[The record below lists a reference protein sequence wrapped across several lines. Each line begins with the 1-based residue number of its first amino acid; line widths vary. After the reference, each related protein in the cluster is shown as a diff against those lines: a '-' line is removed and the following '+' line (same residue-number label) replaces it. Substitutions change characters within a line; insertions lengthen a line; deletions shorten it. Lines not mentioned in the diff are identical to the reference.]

1 MAVTRGVGG
10 MRDSQLPPSIGL
22 QEDLT
27 SVVSFVLILLVDR
40 FGHGQSSIE
49 IRKERKLHVSS
60 MLDRGRAASVDRPED
75 DHSTG
80 WSSRV
85 LSAVVWMPIRTVH
98 IRVSVRFGIHLGSN
112 W

>member
-1 MAVTRGVGG
+1 MTCQRR
-10 MRDSQLPPSIGL
+10 RDSQLHRHASRGL
-22 QEDLT
+22 QVLT
-27 SVVSFVLILLVDR
+27 PVLFVLILLVVR

-60 MLDRGRAASVDRPED
+60 MLDRGRGRATSVDRPED
-75 DHSTG
+75 DQSTG